1 MIDDPG
7 LGYKD
12 TDTLEI
18 GTGELDVGKD
28 TDTLDNFELT
38 VVNGQ
43 IVNVNV
49 VNPKSYSDLPELN
62 INTTT
67 GFGAKLRPLL
77 TIIPPSQQDEVIQ
90 VIDCIGKV

>member
-1 MIDDPG
+1 MYIGGVVIDDPG
-7 LGYKD
+7 LGYED
-12 TDTLEI
+12 TDTLE
-18 GTGELDVGKD
+18 D
-28 TDTLDNFELT
+28 FELT
-38 VVNGQ
+38 VVDGQ

-49 VNPKSYSDLPELN
+49 VNQKAYDDLPELN

-77 TIIPPSQQDEVIQ
+77 TLIPPAQGEVIQ